1 VIGGGPSLRRVVLCF
16 LSCALAGP
24 VFAGD
29 APPAAPAATPNPTPT
44 QVAGQ
49 AALDAFTAKD
59 AAALAALAARNDP
72 DPWLVAEDLL
82 RRGAA
87 EAAEAFAAAAPRIDV
102 ETLPAYVA
110 ARRTAGD
117 DTARRTRVAT
127 AQGAMSAGKLE
138 AALVALGPAEAP
150 PPRDVPGVQLQ
161 QLRGLVLARQQRPGD
176 AAIAMAGAVE
186 TAEALGWLARAAMCA
201 DLAARL
207 AFDGRDLQRVTA
219 ALERQ
224 HAVATR
230 RGDRRG
236 AAAALSGLGFAAVER
251 GDRAAA
257 IEAGE
262 RALAAWRRPASPGRR
277 GRARSWARGWCAS
290 ASSSAP

>member
-1 VIGGGPSLRRVVLCF
+1 MRRVVLCF

-59 AAALAALAARNDP
+59 TAALAALAARNDP

-102 ETLPAYVA
+102 EALPAYVA

-127 AQGAMSAGKLE
+127 AQAAMSAGKLE
-138 AALVALGPAEAP
+138 AALEALGPAEAP

-161 QLRGLVLARQQRPGD
+161 QLRGLVLARQQRLGD
-176 AAIAMAGAVE
+176 AAVAMAGAAE
-186 TAEALGWLARAAMCA
+186 TAEALGWLARARPAPTSPRA
-201 DLAARL
+201 SRS
-207 AFDGRDLQRVTA
+207 TA
-219 ALERQ
+219 ATSRARPPRSSGSTPSPRGAATVVRSRS
-224 HAVATR
+224 HSRGSGSPRPNAATR
-230 RGDRRG
+230 RRRSRPANARSRPG
-236 AAAALSGLGFAAVER
+236 R
-251 GDRAAA
+251 P
-257 IEAGE
+257 
-262 RALAAWRRPASPGRR
+262 PASPGPSRP
-277 GRARSWARGWCAS
+277 RAELGARLVRFGGP
-290 ASSSAP
+290 SSAP